1 MTNQQKFY
9 TRNKDIFLKYVED
22 KDNISSSVVYDNLVE
37 ENIPKLK
44 ALIASKSEFR
54 SENFINE
61 LKGE

>member
-9 TRNKDIFLKYVED
+9 KKNKDIFLKYVDD
-22 KDNISSSVVYDNLVE
+22 KDNIPSSIVYDNLVE

-44 ALIASKSEFR
+44 ALITSRSEFR
-54 SENFINE
+54 SENFIKK